1 MKKLSLYVFLV
12 LLFFP
17 AKLYA
22 KNFSWKDYTS
32 NVKKMQI
39 TSINMKALLNEM
51 ILKISEDCCEKN
63 FQNKERLLLIK
74 TNMNTCLEE
83 DCHKKSFLFYKKKP
97 QKLLVLEQI
106 EEAKNLL
113 LKNSKLKYENDVRK
127 KEAKR
132 LEEIETKRLEEIE
145 TKRLEEIEAKR
156 LEEIEVKR
164 FKEIETKRLEEI
176 EAKRF
181 KEIETK
187 RLEEIEAKL
196 EETSIKDQEQTAK
209 DDKKKAYMEAKEK
222 EIVERLKKMGIT
234 KREK

>member
-1 MKKLSLYVFLV
+1 MFLV

-22 KNFSWKDYTS
+22 KTFSWKDYTS

-39 TSINMKALLNEM
+39 TSKNMQALLNEM

-83 DCHKKSFLFYKKKP
+83 DCHKKSFLFYIKKP

-113 LKNSKLKYENDVRK
+113 LKNSKLKYENEVQK
-127 KEAKR
+127 KKA
-132 LEEIETKRLEEIE
+132 
-145 TKRLEEIEAKR
+145 KRLEEIEAKR
-156 LEEIEVKR
+156 LEEIEA
-164 FKEIETKRLEEI
+164 KRLEEI
-176 EAKRF
+176 EAKRLE
-181 KEIETK
+181 EIEAK

-209 DDKKKAYMEAKEK
+209 DDKKKAYHEAMERERAEK
-222 EIVERLKKMGIT
+222 LKKLGIT
-234 KREK
+234 KRKKNKYIY

>member
-22 KNFSWKDYTS
+22 KTFSWKDYTS

-39 TSINMKALLNEM
+39 TSKNMQALLNEM

-83 DCHKKSFLFYKKKP
+83 DCHKIKFLFYIKKP

-113 LKNSKLKYENDVRK
+113 LKNSKLKYENEVQK
-127 KEAKR
+127 KKA
-132 LEEIETKRLEEIE
+132 
-145 TKRLEEIEAKR
+145 KRLEEIEAKR
-156 LEEIEVKR
+156 LEEIEAKR
-164 FKEIETKRLEEI
+164 LDEIEVKRLEEI
-176 EAKRF
+176 EV
-181 KEIETK
+181 K
-187 RLEEIEAKL
+187 RLEEEETSRLKEKAKL
-196 EETSIKDQEQTAK
+196 EKTLIKDQERTAE
-209 DDKKKAYMEAKEK
+209 DDKKKPFHEAMERERTEK
-222 EIVERLKKMGIT
+222 LKKIGIT
-234 KREK
+234 KRKNK

>member
-22 KNFSWKDYTS
+22 KTFSWKDYTS

-39 TSINMKALLNEM
+39 KSKNMQALLNEM

-83 DCHKKSFLFYKKKP
+83 DCHKKNFTLFYKKKP

-113 LKNSKLKYENDVRK
+113 LKNSKLKYENEVQK
-127 KEAKR
+127 KKA
-132 LEEIETKRLEEIE
+132 KRLEEIE

-156 LEEIEVKR
+156 LEE
-164 FKEIETKRLEEI
+164 L
-176 EAKRF
+176 
-181 KEIETK
+181 
-187 RLEEIEAKL
+187 EAKL

-209 DDKKKAYMEAKEK
+209 DDKKKAYLEAMEREIAEK
-222 EIVERLKKMGIT
+222 LKKLGIT
-234 KREK
+234 KRKKK

>member
-1 MKKLSLYVFLV
+1 MKKISLYVFLV

-22 KNFSWKDYTS
+22 KTFSWKDYTS

-39 TSINMKALLNEM
+39 TSKNMQALLNEM

-83 DCHKKSFLFYKKKP
+83 DCHKKNFLFYKKKP

-113 LKNSKLKYENDVRK
+113 LKNSKLKYENEVQK
-127 KEAKR
+127 KKA
-132 LEEIETKRLEEIE
+132 
-145 TKRLEEIEAKR
+145 KRLEEIEAKR
-156 LEEIEVKR
+156 LEEIEA
-164 FKEIETKRLEEI
+164 KRLEEI
-176 EAKRF
+176 EA
-181 KEIETK
+181 K

-209 DDKKKAYMEAKEK
+209 DDKKKAYHEAMERERAEK
-222 EIVERLKKMGIT
+222 LKKLGIT
-234 KREK
+234 KRKKK

>member
-22 KNFSWKDYTS
+22 KTFSWKDYTS
-32 NVKKMQI
+32 NVKKMQ
-39 TSINMKALLNEM
+39 TKSKNMQALLNEI

-83 DCHKKSFLFYKKKP
+83 DCHKKSFLFYIKKP

-113 LKNSKLKYENDVRK
+113 LKNSKLKYENEVQK
-127 KEAKR
+127 KAKR
-132 LEEIETKRLEEIE
+132 LEQ
-145 TKRLEEIEAKR
+145 IEAKR
-156 LEEIEVKR
+156 LEQ
-164 FKEIETKRLEEI
+164 I
-176 EAKRF
+176 EAKRL
-181 KEIETK
+181 EQIEAKRLEQIEAK

-196 EETSIKDQEQTAK
+196 EEASIKDQEQTAK
-209 DDKKKAYMEAKEK
+209 DDKKKAFHEAIERERAEK
-222 EIVERLKKMGIT
+222 LKKLGII
-234 KREK
+234 KRKNK

>member
-1 MKKLSLYVFLV
+1 MIKLSLYVFLV

-22 KNFSWKDYTS
+22 KTFSWKDYTS

-39 TSINMKALLNEM
+39 TSKNMQALLNEM

-83 DCHKKSFLFYKKKP
+83 DCHKKNFLFYKKKP

-113 LKNSKLKYENDVRK
+113 LKNSKLKYENEVQK
-127 KEAKR
+127 KKA
-132 LEEIETKRLEEIE
+132 
-145 TKRLEEIEAKR
+145 
-156 LEEIEVKR
+156 
-164 FKEIETKRLEEI
+164 
-176 EAKRF
+176 
-181 KEIETK
+181 K

-209 DDKKKAYMEAKEK
+209 DDKKKAFHEAIERERAEK
-222 EIVERLKKMGIT
+222 LKKIGIT
-234 KREK
+234 KRKNK

>member
-1 MKKLSLYVFLV
+1 MKKISLYVFLV

-22 KNFSWKDYTS
+22 KTFSWKDYTS

-39 TSINMKALLNEM
+39 TSKNMQTLLNEM

-113 LKNSKLKYENDVRK
+113 LKNSKLKYENEVQK
-127 KEAKR
+127 KKAKRLEELEAKR
-132 LEEIETKRLEEIE
+132 LEEIE
-145 TKRLEEIEAKR
+145 A
-156 LEEIEVKR
+156 
-164 FKEIETKRLEEI
+164 
-176 EAKRF
+176 
-181 KEIETK
+181 K

-209 DDKKKAYMEAKEK
+209 DDKKKAYYEAMERERAEK
-222 EIVERLKKMGIT
+222 LKKLGIT
-234 KREK
+234 KRKNK

>member
-1 MKKLSLYVFLV
+1 MFLV

-22 KNFSWKDYTS
+22 KTFSWKDYTS

-39 TSINMKALLNEM
+39 TSKNMQALLNEM

-83 DCHKKSFLFYKKKP
+83 DCHKKNFLFYKKKP

-113 LKNSKLKYENDVRK
+113 LKNSKLKYENEVQK
-127 KEAKR
+127 KKAKR
-132 LEEIETKRLEEIE
+132 LEEIEKKRIEEKETKRIEEKEKKRKEEIKKKREEETEKKKQEEIE
-145 TKRLEEIEAKR
+145 
-156 LEEIEVKR
+156 
-164 FKEIETKRLEEI
+164 
-176 EAKRF
+176 
-181 KEIETK
+181 
-187 RLEEIEAKL
+187 
-196 EETSIKDQEQTAK
+196 
-209 DDKKKAYMEAKEK
+209 KKK
-222 EIVERLKKMGIT
+222 I
-234 KREK
+234 

>member
-17 AKLYA
+17 TKLYA
-22 KNFSWKDYTS
+22 KTFSWKDYTS

-39 TSINMKALLNEM
+39 TSKNMQALLNEM

-63 FQNKERLLLIK
+63 FQNEERLLLIK

-83 DCHKKSFLFYKKKP
+83 DCHKIKFLFYIKKP

-113 LKNSKLKYENDVRK
+113 LKNSKLKYENEVQK
-127 KEAKR
+127 KKA
-132 LEEIETKRLEEIE
+132 
-145 TKRLEEIEAKR
+145 KRLEEIEAKR
-156 LEEIEVKR
+156 LEEIEA
-164 FKEIETKRLEEI
+164 KRLEEI
-176 EAKRF
+176 EA
-181 KEIETK
+181 K

-209 DDKKKAYMEAKEK
+209 DDKKKAYHEAMERERAEK
-222 EIVERLKKMGIT
+222 LKKLGIT
-234 KREK
+234 KRKKK

>member
-22 KNFSWKDYTS
+22 KNFPWKDYTS

-39 TSINMKALLNEM
+39 TSKNMQALLNEM

-83 DCHKKSFLFYKKKP
+83 DCHKKSFLFYMKKP

-113 LKNSKLKYENDVRK
+113 LKNSKLKYENEVQK
-127 KEAKR
+127 KKA
-132 LEEIETKRLEEIE
+132 
-145 TKRLEEIEAKR
+145 KRLEEIEAKR
-156 LEEIEVKR
+156 LEEIEA
-164 FKEIETKRLEEI
+164 KRLEEI
-176 EAKRF
+176 EA
-181 KEIETK
+181 K

-209 DDKKKAYMEAKEK
+209 DDKKKAYHEAMERERAEK
-222 EIVERLKKMGIT
+222 LKKLGIT
-234 KREK
+234 KRKKNKYIY

>member
-1 MKKLSLYVFLV
+1 LERKNGPKKDPNDRILQRFALFIKYHFLVYQMKKLLGIVVLV

-22 KNFSWKDYTS
+22 KTFSWKDYTS

-39 TSINMKALLNEM
+39 KSKKMQALLNEM
-51 ILKISEDCCEKN
+51 MLKISEDCCEKN

-83 DCHKKSFLFYKKKP
+83 DCHKKKFLFYIKKP

-113 LKNSKLKYENDVRK
+113 LKNSKLKYENEVQK
-127 KEAKR
+127 KKA
-132 LEEIETKRLEEIE
+132 
-145 TKRLEEIEAKR
+145 KRLEEIEAKR
-156 LEEIEVKR
+156 LEDIEA
-164 FKEIETKRLEEI
+164 KRLEEI
-176 EAKRF
+176 EA
-181 KEIETK
+181 K

-209 DDKKKAYMEAKEK
+209 DDKKKADYEAMERERAEK
-222 EIVERLKKMGIT
+222 
-234 KREK
+234 

>member
-22 KNFSWKDYTS
+22 DSFSFKGYAL

-39 TSINMKALLNEM
+39 KSKKMKTLLNEM

-63 FQNKERLLLIK
+63 FENKDRLLQIK
-74 TNMNTCLEE
+74 INMNRCLEE
-83 DCHKKSFLFYKKKP
+83 ECHKKGFLFYKKKP

-113 LKNSKLKYENDVRK
+113 LKNSKLKYENEVQK
-127 KEAKR
+127 KKAKR

-145 TKRLEEIEAKR
+145 A
-156 LEEIEVKR
+156 
-164 FKEIETKRLEEI
+164 
-176 EAKRF
+176 
-181 KEIETK
+181 K

-209 DDKKKAYMEAKEK
+209 DDKKKAFHEAIERERAEK
-222 EIVERLKKMGIT
+222 LKKIGIT
-234 KREK
+234 KRKKK

>member
-1 MKKLSLYVFLV
+1 MFLV

-22 KNFSWKDYTS
+22 KTFSWKDYTS

-39 TSINMKALLNEM
+39 TSKNMQALLNEM

-83 DCHKKSFLFYKKKP
+83 DCHKKNFLIYTKKP

-113 LKNSKLKYENDVRK
+113 LKNSKLKYENEVQK
-127 KEAKR
+127 KKA
-132 LEEIETKRLEEIE
+132 
-145 TKRLEEIEAKR
+145 KRLEEIEAKR
-156 LEEIEVKR
+156 LEEIE
-164 FKEIETKRLEEI
+164 
-176 EAKRF
+176 A
-181 KEIETK
+181 K

-209 DDKKKAYMEAKEK
+209 DDKKKAFHEAIERERAEK
-222 EIVERLKKMGIT
+222 LKKLGIT
-234 KREK
+234 KRKNK

>member
-1 MKKLSLYVFLV
+1 MKKLLGILV
-12 LLFFP
+12 LGLLWCNV
-17 AKLYA
+17 ANA
-22 KNFSWKDYTS
+22 FSWKDYTS

-39 TSINMKALLNEM
+39 TSKNMQALLNEM

-83 DCHKKSFLFYKKKP
+83 DCHKKSYLFYKKKP

-113 LKNSKLKYENDVRK
+113 LKNSKLKYENEVQK
-127 KEAKR
+127 KKA
-132 LEEIETKRLEEIE
+132 
-145 TKRLEEIEAKR
+145 KRLEEIEAKR
-156 LEEIEVKR
+156 LEEIEA
-164 FKEIETKRLEEI
+164 KRLEEI
-176 EAKRF
+176 EA
-181 KEIETK
+181 K

-209 DDKKKAYMEAKEK
+209 DDKKKAYHEAKER
-222 EIVERLKKMGIT
+222 ERAERLKKMGIT
-234 KREK
+234 KRKNK

>member
-22 KNFSWKDYTS
+22 KTFSWKDYTS

-39 TSINMKALLNEM
+39 TSKNMQALLNEM

-83 DCHKKSFLFYKKKP
+83 DCHKKNFLFYKKKP

-113 LKNSKLKYENDVRK
+113 LKNSKLKYENEVQK
-127 KEAKR
+127 KAKR
-132 LEEIETKRLEEIE
+132 LEQMEA
-145 TKRLEEIEAKR
+145 KRLEEIEAKR
-156 LEEIEVKR
+156 LEEIEA
-164 FKEIETKRLEEI
+164 KRLEEI
-176 EAKRF
+176 EAKRLE
-181 KEIETK
+181 EIEAK

-209 DDKKKAYMEAKEK
+209 DDKKKAYHEAMERERAEK
-222 EIVERLKKMGIT
+222 LKKLGIT
-234 KREK
+234 KRKKNKYIY

>member
-1 MKKLSLYVFLV
+1 MFLV

-22 KNFSWKDYTS
+22 KTFSWKDYTS

-39 TSINMKALLNEM
+39 TSKNMQALLNEM

-83 DCHKKSFLFYKKKP
+83 DCHKKNFLIYTKKP

-113 LKNSKLKYENDVRK
+113 LKNSKLKYENEVQK
-127 KEAKR
+127 KKA
-132 LEEIETKRLEEIE
+132 
-145 TKRLEEIEAKR
+145 KRLEEIEAKR
-156 LEEIEVKR
+156 LEEIE
-164 FKEIETKRLEEI
+164 
-176 EAKRF
+176 A
-181 KEIETK
+181 K

-209 DDKKKAYMEAKEK
+209 DDKKKAYHEAMERERAEK
-222 EIVERLKKMGIT
+222 LKKLGIT
-234 KREK
+234 KRKKK

>member
-1 MKKLSLYVFLV
+1 MKKISLYVFLV

-22 KNFSWKDYTS
+22 KTFSWKDYTS
-32 NVKKMQI
+32 NVKKMQ
-39 TSINMKALLNEM
+39 TKSKNMQALLNEM

-83 DCHKKSFLFYKKKP
+83 DCHKKNFLFYKKKP

-113 LKNSKLKYENDVRK
+113 LKNSKLKYENEVQK
-127 KEAKR
+127 KKA
-132 LEEIETKRLEEIE
+132 
-145 TKRLEEIEAKR
+145 KRLEEIEAKR
-156 LEEIEVKR
+156 LEEIE
-164 FKEIETKRLEEI
+164 
-176 EAKRF
+176 A
-181 KEIETK
+181 K

-209 DDKKKAYMEAKEK
+209 DDKKKAYYEAMERERAEK
-222 EIVERLKKMGIT
+222 LKKLGIT
-234 KREK
+234 KRKKK

>member
-1 MKKLSLYVFLV
+1 MKKLFLYVFLV

-22 KNFSWKDYTS
+22 KTFSWKDYTS
-32 NVKKMQI
+32 NVKKMKI
-39 TSINMKALLNEM
+39 TSKNMQALLNEM

-83 DCHKKSFLFYKKKP
+83 DCHKKNFLFYKKKP

-113 LKNSKLKYENDVRK
+113 LKNSKLKYENEVQK
-127 KEAKR
+127 KKAK
-132 LEEIETKRLEEIE
+132 K
-145 TKRLEEIEAKR
+145 LEEIEAKR
-156 LEEIEVKR
+156 LEEIE
-164 FKEIETKRLEEI
+164 
-176 EAKRF
+176 A
-181 KEIETK
+181 K

-209 DDKKKAYMEAKEK
+209 DDKKKAYHEAMERERAEK
-222 EIVERLKKMGIT
+222 LKKFGIT
-234 KREK
+234 KRKKK

>member
-1 MKKLSLYVFLV
+1 MKKLLV
-12 LLFFP
+12 ILVLGLLFFP

-22 KNFSWKDYTS
+22 KTFSWKDYTS

-39 TSINMKALLNEM
+39 TSKNMQALLNEM

-83 DCHKKSFLFYKKKP
+83 DCHKKNFLFYKKKP

-113 LKNSKLKYENDVRK
+113 LKNSKLKYENEVQK
-127 KEAKR
+127 KKA
-132 LEEIETKRLEEIE
+132 
-145 TKRLEEIEAKR
+145 KRLEEIEAKR
-156 LEEIEVKR
+156 LEEIE
-164 FKEIETKRLEEI
+164 
-176 EAKRF
+176 A
-181 KEIETK
+181 K

-209 DDKKKAYMEAKEK
+209 DDKKKAYHEAMERERAEK
-222 EIVERLKKMGIT
+222 LKKLGIT
-234 KREK
+234 KRKKK

>member
-1 MKKLSLYVFLV
+1 MKKISLYVFLV

-22 KNFSWKDYTS
+22 KTFSWKDYTS

-39 TSINMKALLNEM
+39 TSKNMQALLNEM

-83 DCHKKSFLFYKKKP
+83 DCHKKNFLFYKKKP

-113 LKNSKLKYENDVRK
+113 LKNSELKYENEVQK
-127 KEAKR
+127 KKA
-132 LEEIETKRLEEIE
+132 
-145 TKRLEEIEAKR
+145 KRLEEIEAKR
-156 LEEIEVKR
+156 LEEIE
-164 FKEIETKRLEEI
+164 TKRLE
-176 EAKRF
+176 
-181 KEIETK
+181 EIETK

-209 DDKKKAYMEAKEK
+209 DDKKKAFHEAIERERAEK
-222 EIVERLKKMGIT
+222 LKKLGIT
-234 KREK
+234 KRKNK

>member
-1 MKKLSLYVFLV
+1 MKKISLYVFLV

-22 KNFSWKDYTS
+22 KTFSWKDYTS

-39 TSINMKALLNEM
+39 TSKNMQALLNEM

-83 DCHKKSFLFYKKKP
+83 DCHKKNFTLFYEKKP

-113 LKNSKLKYENDVRK
+113 LKNSKLKYENEVQK
-127 KEAKR
+127 KK
-132 LEEIETKRLEEIE
+132 
-145 TKRLEEIEAKR
+145 AKR
-156 LEEIEVKR
+156 LEEIEV
-164 FKEIETKRLEEI
+164 
-176 EAKRF
+176 
-181 KEIETK
+181 
-187 RLEEIEAKL
+187 KL

-209 DDKKKAYMEAKEK
+209 DDKKKAFHEAIEREK
-222 EIVERLKKMGIT
+222 AEKLKKLGIT
-234 KREK
+234 KRKNK

>member
-22 KNFSWKDYTS
+22 KTFSWKDYTS

-39 TSINMKALLNEM
+39 TSKNMQALLNEM

-83 DCHKKSFLFYKKKP
+83 DCHKKSFLFYMKKP

-113 LKNSKLKYENDVRK
+113 LKNSKLKYENEVQK
-127 KEAKR
+127 KKA
-132 LEEIETKRLEEIE
+132 
-145 TKRLEEIEAKR
+145 KRLEEIEAKR
-156 LEEIEVKR
+156 LEEIEA
-164 FKEIETKRLEEI
+164 KRLEEI
-176 EAKRF
+176 EAKRLE
-181 KEIETK
+181 EIEAK
-187 RLEEIEAKL
+187 GLEEIEAKL

-209 DDKKKAYMEAKEK
+209 DDKKKAYHEAMERERAEK
-222 EIVERLKKMGIT
+222 LKKLGIT
-234 KREK
+234 KRKKK

>member
-1 MKKLSLYVFLV
+1 VFLV

-22 KNFSWKDYTS
+22 KTFSWKDYTS

-39 TSINMKALLNEM
+39 TSKNMQALLNEM

-83 DCHKKSFLFYKKKP
+83 DCHKKNFLFYKKKP

-113 LKNSKLKYENDVRK
+113 LKNSKLKYENEVQK
-127 KEAKR
+127 KKA
-132 LEEIETKRLEEIE
+132 
-145 TKRLEEIEAKR
+145 
-156 LEEIEVKR
+156 
-164 FKEIETKRLEEI
+164 
-176 EAKRF
+176 
-181 KEIETK
+181 K

-209 DDKKKAYMEAKEK
+209 DDKKKAYHEAMERERAEK
-222 EIVERLKKMGIT
+222 LKKLGIT
-234 KREK
+234 KRKKK

>member
-1 MKKLSLYVFLV
+1 MKKISLYVFLV

-22 KNFSWKDYTS
+22 KTFSWKDYTS

-39 TSINMKALLNEM
+39 TSKNMQALLNEM

-83 DCHKKSFLFYKKKP
+83 DCHKKNFLFYKKKP

-113 LKNSKLKYENDVRK
+113 LKNSKLKYENEVQK
-127 KEAKR
+127 KKAKR
-132 LEEIETKRLEEIE
+132 LEEIE
-145 TKRLEEIEAKR
+145 A
-156 LEEIEVKR
+156 
-164 FKEIETKRLEEI
+164 
-176 EAKRF
+176 
-181 KEIETK
+181 K

-196 EETSIKDQEQTAK
+196 EETSIKDQEQTAN
-209 DDKKKAYMEAKEK
+209 DDKKKAYHEAMERERAEK
-222 EIVERLKKMGIT
+222 LKKLGIT
-234 KREK
+234 KRKKNKYIY